1 MGEGGGMVEEGRVG
15 VNEGRRRGG
24 GGVEEAEEAEEGGR
38 TAREGGG
45 WLEGICGPGL
55 PP

>member
-1 MGEGGGMVEEGRVG
+1 MGEGVGMVEEGRVG

-24 GGVEEAEEAEEGGR
+24 GGAEEVEEGGR
-38 TAREGGG
+38 TAQEGGG